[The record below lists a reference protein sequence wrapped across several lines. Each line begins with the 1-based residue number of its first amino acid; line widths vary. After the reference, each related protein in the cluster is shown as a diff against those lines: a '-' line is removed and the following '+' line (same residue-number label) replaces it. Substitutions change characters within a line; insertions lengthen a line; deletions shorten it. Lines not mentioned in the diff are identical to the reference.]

1 MSTMQKEQ
9 GFKRYDQF
17 PGLSFFE
24 AEQGTPEWFAAR
36 FGVGSSEAKSAFAGG
51 QGKTRAALMER
62 KVREQHTGEPESH
75 IETFD
80 MRWGT
85 ETEPEARQYFV
96 GSIGLDVVQVGLV
109 KNDEYPW
116 FHTSPDGL
124 IVWNGQFYWLEI
136 KCPKFST
143 HLKYADAMVKWKE
156 WTHPTEYKKQCLHH
170 SVIIGAAGGF
180 FVSYFPE
187 KKAKEILGADHPWA
201 QIITFVPPPSETD
214 VRGHIEAMRKWNKDY
229 EKLLP
234 QAERLVKQHE
244 QAGLAKKNKQV
255 SAISFAANNTQELIR
270 RMS

>member
-1 MSTMQKEQ
+1 MKATY
-9 GFKRYDQF
+9 KRYDQF
-17 PGLSFFE
+17 PGLSFFD

-36 FGVGSSEAKSAFAGG
+36 FELVGSSEAKSAFAGG
-51 QGKTRAALMER
+51 QGKTRTALMER
-62 KVREQHTGEPESH
+62 KIREQHTGEPESH

-96 GSIGLDVVQVGLV
+96 DSTGLEVVQTGLV
-109 KNDEYPW
+109 KNDKYPG

-124 IVWNGQFYWLEI
+124 IIWNGQLYWLEI

-143 HLKYADAMVKWKE
+143 HLKYADAMVKGKG

-187 KKAKEILGADHPWA
+187 QKAKEILGEDHPWA
-201 QIITFVPPPSETD
+201 QIITFVPPPSEDD
-214 VRGHIEAMRKWNKDY
+214 VHGHIEGMRKWNEDY
-229 EKLLP
+229 KKLLL
-234 QAERLVKQHE
+234 QAERLVKQYE
-244 QAGLAKKNKQV
+244 QAELAKKNRQV
-255 SAISFAANNTQELIR
+255 AAISLAATRTQELIR
-270 RMS
+270 RIS